1 MHWRTINGRDSLFFH
16 VNTRPTHMWKF
27 LQRKRWRT
35 DFLKI
40 FDSRCFNSLYICA
53 HSCMQRRH
61 IEEQSRALPEM
72 YLFSM
77 GQFLCVVMTMI
88 DCKQT
93 RKTDLQQFTCAF
105 VRQRKQPWIY
115 YIPLLLQSYNCISI
129 GKSHRALK
137 QSCPTPANQTMDI
150 CIILQVLNPLSVPRR
165 IFSST
170 PFLGYPVI
178 YFIIHSYF
186 P

>member
-1 MHWRTINGRDSLFFH
+1 MVYRLRLILWNALIWSWKRDGDTWNCWIQTHWRTINGRDSLFFH

-93 RKTDLQQFTCAF
+93 RKTDLPSA
-105 VRQRKQPWIY
+105 IY
-115 YIPLLLQSYNCISI
+115 MCLCEVEETALDLLYTS
-129 GKSHRALK
+129 
-137 QSCPTPANQTMDI
+137 
-150 CIILQVLNPLSVPRR
+150 
-165 IFSST
+165 
-170 PFLGYPVI
+170 
-178 YFIIHSYF
+178 FIAKL
-186 P
+186 